1 MSDRM
6 QEQVASLAMESHRLR
21 AVVAQLE
28 QEVAELRMELE
39 ALKNRR
45 CQKCGAEV

>member
-1 MSDRM
+1 MDRTK
-6 QEQVASLAMESHRLR
+6 EQLADIAMELHRVR

-28 QEVAELRMELE
+28 QELSELRMEFE

-45 CQKCGAEV
+45 CRHCGAAA